1 MELESIQVSAMIP
14 ASPNRIYTAWLD
26 ERQHSAFTGGKATI
40 QPWVGG
46 RHTAWDGY
54 IEGTTLELDTGR
66 RIVQSWRT
74 TEFPIGAAD
83 SRLEVHLV
91 PVAGGTE
98 VKIVHTSIPAG
109 QGDKYKK
116 GWREY
121 YLSPMKKFFSDPQAR
136 IGIVK
141 ASAARRPPAT
151 HPSGAPPGPAHPGGL
166 LGAGAR
172 PSVVPAGGS
181 GKRPSSPP
189 PKKSA
194 AKRPAPAAR
203 PAVRPLKKAPV
214 RKSAPPKPKPK
225 AGKPKARAAGKKTKA
240 RTR

>member
-1 MELESIQVSAMIP
+1 METESIQVSAMIP

-66 RIVQSWRT
+66 RIIQSWRT
-74 TEFPIGAAD
+74 TEFPQGSQD
-83 SRLEVHLV
+83 SRLEVNLV

-98 VKIVHTSIPAG
+98 VKILHTVIPAG

-121 YLSPMKKFFSDPQAR
+121 YLTPMKRFFADPQAR
-136 IGIVK
+136 MGIVRQ
-141 ASAARRPPAT
+141 SAARRPPAQ
-151 HPSGAPPGPAHPGGL
+151 HPSGTTPPPAHPGQL
-166 LGAGAR
+166 PVGAGAR
-172 PSVVPAGGS
+172 SSVVPT
-181 GKRPSSPP
+181 P
-189 PKKSA
+189 PKGKPA
-194 AKRPAPAAR
+194 PAAVAKNKAPAPAKRPAPTKVTAR
-203 PAVRPLKKAPV
+203 KPAGK
-214 RKSAPPKPKPK
+214 PKPKPK
-225 AGKPKARAAGKKTKA
+225 SKPARPTKKAKRV
-240 RTR
+240 R